1 MRYALLWPFQV
12 QIAGDVSAGRP
23 ARLIVRTEP
32 GDKSR
37 PARVKL
43 AIDSFVEL
51 AAHGGLGGNAL
62 LPIESNAQV
71 LRYEPP
77 SIDGDPSVW
86 EFSSLAVDPRSMGIL
101 LNALEAVA
109 AKVQFV
115 ELRSRGHQRALVPKM
130 NDYPPMTPAVPF
142 KLDSRLVDRNVTVE
156 VAFRSPL
163 EEAAHKQLVEAIES
177 WTTVGLLGGFRIGEL
192 PPLES
197 VVPPMIQ
204 PTLILDALTFSLE
217 KVTAHDAA
225 YSSLVNVLV
234 QFGETIAPIEEV
246 TMS

>member
-1 MRYALLWPFQV
+1 VWPFQV
-12 QIAGDVSAGRP
+12 QIAGDVSGGQP
-23 ARLIVRTEP
+23 AHLLVRTDP

-37 PARVKL
+37 PARVNL
-43 AIDSFVEL
+43 AVDSFVEL

-62 LPIESNAQV
+62 LPLESHAQV

-77 SIDGDPSVW
+77 SMDGDPSVW
-86 EFSSLAVDPRSMGIL
+86 EFSSLAVDPRSLGVL
-101 LNALEAVA
+101 LNVLEAVA
-109 AKVQFV
+109 AEVQFV

-142 KLDSRLVDRNVTVE
+142 RLDSRLIDRNVTVE
-156 VAFRSPL
+156 VVFRRPL
-163 EEAAHKQLVEAIES
+163 EDTVHTQLVKAVES

-197 VVPPMIQ
+197 VVPPMTQ
-204 PTLILDALTFSLE
+204 PTLVLDAFTFSLE
-217 KVTAHDAA
+217 KVTAHDTA

-234 QFGETIAPIEEV
+234 RFGEIIAPIEEV
-246 TMS
+246 NIS